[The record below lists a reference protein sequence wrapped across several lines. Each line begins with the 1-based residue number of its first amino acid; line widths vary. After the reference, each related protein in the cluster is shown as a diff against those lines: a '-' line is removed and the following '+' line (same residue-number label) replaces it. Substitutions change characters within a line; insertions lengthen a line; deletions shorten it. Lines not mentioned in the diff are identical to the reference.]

1 MLTGMK
7 FKSLMNAENQPKFRL
22 RLSKKKQ
29 LMRKL
34 LCVIELT
41 CTVYK
46 IIQSAINIKPSNNL
60 LSIKI
65 VLGVSKAI
73 WMKKLRIF
81 FWKKKHKK
89 QDSRI
94 YIYIYRSQKLID
106 WPLNVTAYYVWV
118 LCCISRFKQLNKVL
132 INMC

>member
-1 MLTGMK
+1 MK

-22 RLSKKKQ
+22 WLSKKQ

-34 LCVIELT
+34 WCLIELT

-60 LSIKI
+60 LSIRI
-65 VLGVSKAI
+65 VSKEI

-94 YIYIYRSQKLID
+94 YIHRSQKLID
-106 WPLNVTAYYVWV
+106 WPLNVTAYYLWV

-132 INMC
+132 VNMC

>member
-7 FKSLMNAENQPKFRL
+7 FKSLMNAENEPKFRL
-22 RLSKKKQ
+22 WLSKKKQ

-34 LCVIELT
+34 WCVIELT

-60 LSIKI
+60 LSTKI
-65 VLGVSKAI
+65 VLGVSKEI

-94 YIYIYRSQKLID
+94 YIHRSQKLID
-106 WPLNVTAYYVWV
+106 WPLNVTAYDLWV

-132 INMC
+132 VKMC

>member
-22 RLSKKKQ
+22 WLSKKQ

-34 LCVIELT
+34 WCVVELT
-41 CTVYK
+41 WTVYK

-65 VLGVSKAI
+65 VLGVSKEI

-81 FWKKKHKK
+81 FWKKKHEK

-94 YIYIYRSQKLID
+94 YIHRSPKLID
-106 WPLNVTAYYVWV
+106 LPLNVTAYYLWV
-118 LCCISRFKQLNKVL
+118 LCWIPRFKQLNKVL
-132 INMC
+132 VNMC